1 MHKILDLLKLMKIL
15 LLSGEFS
22 LLPCCNFLQ
31 NDTDAFF
38 LVRAFISDLTNITL
52 SACLSYLGTLALLP
66 ASTLSELCNFSIY
79 LVSIP
84 FAEKL
89 FFPNAN

>member
-52 SACLSYLGTLALLP
+52 SACLSYLGTLALLFDNKF
-66 ASTLSELCNFSIY
+66 ACSSLLSIY
-79 LVSIP
+79 MMIVVYFL
-84 FAEKL
+84 
-89 FFPNAN
+89 N